1 VSNELVNPCI
11 IEKPETEA
19 VMEPRV
25 IPARAA
31 VERWPI
37 EITDATNKE
46 YSSSW
51 ALGSENE
58 QGGSKGRRDGPK
70 NR

>member
-1 VSNELVNPCI
+1 M
-11 IEKPETEA
+11 EKPETEA
-19 VMEPRV
+19 VIEPRV

-37 EITDATNKE
+37 EITEATIKE

-51 ALGSENE
+51 VLVSGNKQDKTRA
-58 QGGSKGRRDGPK
+58 K
-70 NR
+70 